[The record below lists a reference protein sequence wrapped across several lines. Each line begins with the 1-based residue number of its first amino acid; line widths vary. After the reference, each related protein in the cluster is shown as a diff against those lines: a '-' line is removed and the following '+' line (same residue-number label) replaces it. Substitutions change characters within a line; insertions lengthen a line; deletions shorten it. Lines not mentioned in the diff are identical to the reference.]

1 VPETSYIGRRGVNP
15 LLFSHRICFVS
26 TGLGKG
32 GAESQLFRAA
42 AGLRARGLDVHVVS
56 ILSGDYY
63 GPRLEQ
69 EGVPLA
75 CLDASRTTSPA
86 RILTRF
92 LQYLKDVR
100 PAALAGFDYP
110 GSMLARVGGAV
121 ARIPVVISS
130 IRTENLGTSLRRHA
144 LAWTDSLATVTTTN
158 SESVARRLVDEGAIS
173 RGRIRVIPN
182 GLDVQT
188 VSPALRAG
196 RSALRRSL
204 GVEDT
209 DFFWFA
215 AGSLEAPKD
224 YPNLLEAMALL
235 AKTPTPIKLAVAGQ
249 GSLLGSLR
257 ERVVSLGLE
266 PVVSFLG
273 LREDVP
279 ACMAAADGTVLASA
293 WEGLPNVVIESLA
306 VGTPVVCTDVGGA
319 REVVEH
325 GRSGFVVPPQNP
337 QALAAAMSA
346 LMATPEAQRQQ
357 LGAAGRRHVEKN
369 FALDSVLTRWSGLF
383 EELLNVA

>member
-1 VPETSYIGRRGVNP
+1 MNPEP
-15 LLFSHRICFVS
+15 FSHRICFVS
-26 TGLGKG
+26 TGLAKG

-42 AGLRARGLDVHVVS
+42 AGLHARGLDVHVVS
-56 ILSGDYY
+56 ILSSDYY
-63 GPRLEQ
+63 GARLEQ
-69 EGVPLA
+69 AGVPLV

-100 PAALAGFDYP
+100 PSALAGFDYP

-130 IRTENLGTSLRRHA
+130 IRTENLGTSLRKHA

-158 SESVARRLVDEGAIS
+158 SESVARRLVDAGAIS

-188 VSPALRAG
+188 VSPALRKG

-204 GVEDT
+204 GVEDA

-215 AGSLEAPKD
+215 AGGLEAPKD
-224 YPNLLEAMALL
+224 YPNLLAAMALL
-235 AKTPTPIKLAVAGQ
+235 AKVAAPMKLAVAGK
-249 GSLLGSLR
+249 GSLLGMLR
-257 ERVVSLGLE
+257 DRTTSLGLE
-266 PVVSFLG
+266 RVVSFLG
-273 LREDVP
+273 VREDVP
-279 ACMAAADGTVLASA
+279 ACLAAADGTVLASA
-293 WEGLPNVVIESLA
+293 WEGLPNILIESLA

-319 REVVEH
+319 REVVVD
-325 GRSGFVVPPQNP
+325 GRSGVVVAPRSPEV
-337 QALAAAMSA
+337 LAAAMA
-346 LMATPEAQRQQ
+346 RLMACPVQQRHRM
-357 LGAAGRRHVEKN
+357 GAAGRTHVEN
-369 FALDSVLTRWSGLF
+369 TFALDAVLNRWSGLF
-383 EELLNVA
+383 RELLDAA

>member
-1 VPETSYIGRRGVNP
+1 VSPIS
-15 LLFSHRICFVS
+15 SHRICFVG

-32 GAESQLFRAA
+32 GAEAQLFRAA

-56 ILSGDYY
+56 ILSSDYY
-63 GPRLEQ
+63 GARLEK
-69 EGVPLA
+69 EGVPLV

-92 LQYLKDVR
+92 LQYLKDIR
-100 PAALAGFDYP
+100 PDALAGFDYP

-130 IRTENLGTSLRRHA
+130 IRTENLGTSLRKVA

-158 SESVARRLVDEGAIS
+158 SESVARKLVDAGAIS
-173 RGRIRVIPN
+173 RRRIRVIPN
-182 GLDVQT
+182 GVDVRIVNPT
-188 VSPALRAG
+188 LRAG

-204 GVEDT
+204 GIEET
-209 DFFWFA
+209 DFFWFT

-224 YPNLLEAMALL
+224 YPNLLAAMALL
-235 AKTPTPIKLAVAGQ
+235 AKAPAPIKLAIAGQ
-249 GSLLGSLR
+249 GSLAGALR
-257 ERVVSLGLE
+257 DRIRLLGLE
-266 PVVSFLG
+266 SVVSFLG
-273 LREDVP
+273 FREDVP

-319 REVVEH
+319 REIVEH
-325 GRSGFVVPPQNP
+325 GRSGLVVPSQNP
-337 QALAAAMSA
+337 EALASAMSA
-346 LMATPEAQRQQ
+346 LMACPDAQRQQ

-369 FALDSVLTRWSGLF
+369 FALESILTRWSGLF

>member
-1 VPETSYIGRRGVNP
+1 
-15 LLFSHRICFVS
+15 
-26 TGLGKG
+26 
-32 GAESQLFRAA
+32 LFRAA

-56 ILSGDYY
+56 ILASDYY
-63 GPRLEQ
+63 GARLER
-69 EGVPLA
+69 EGVPLV

-86 RILTRF
+86 RILPRF

-100 PAALAGFDYP
+100 PAAIAGFDYP

-130 IRTENLGTSLRRHA
+130 IRTENLGTSLRKIA

-158 SESVARRLVDEGAIS
+158 SESVARKLVEAGAIS
-173 RGRIRVIPN
+173 GRRVRVIPN

-188 VSPALRAG
+188 VSPALRQG
-196 RSALRRSL
+196 RLALRRSL
-204 GVEDT
+204 GVAET

-215 AGSLEAPKD
+215 AGGLDAPKD
-224 YPNLLEAMALL
+224 YPNLLVAMALL
-235 AKTPTPIKLAVAGQ
+235 AKMPPSIRLAVAGQ
-249 GSLLGSLR
+249 GPLLGTLR
-257 ERVVSLGLE
+257 ERVASLGLE
-266 PVVSFLG
+266 SVVSFLG

-325 GRSGFVVPPQNP
+325 GRSGFVVPSQNP
-337 QALAAAMSA
+337 EALAAAMSA
-346 LMATPEAQRQQ
+346 LMTCPDAQRQQ
-357 LGAAGRRHVEKN
+357 MGEAGRRHVEEH
-369 FALDSVLTRWSGLF
+369 FALDSILTRWSGLF
-383 EELLNVA
+383 EELLSAA

>member
-1 VPETSYIGRRGVNP
+1 MP
-15 LLFSHRICFVS
+15 LNHRICFVS
-26 TGLGKG
+26 TGLAKG

-56 ILSGDYY
+56 ILSSDYY
-63 GPRLEQ
+63 GARLEQ
-69 EGVPLA
+69 EGVPLV
-75 CLDASRTTSPA
+75 CLNASRTTGPA

-92 LQYLKDVR
+92 LHYLKDVR

-110 GSMLARVGGAV
+110 GSMLARIGGAV

-130 IRTENLGTSLRRHA
+130 IRTENLGTSLRKRA

-158 SESVARRLVDEGAIS
+158 SESVARRLVDTGAIS

-188 VSPALRAG
+188 VSPALRKG

-204 GVEDT
+204 GIEET

-224 YPNLLEAMALL
+224 YPNLLDAMAML
-235 AKTPTPIKLAVAGQ
+235 AKAPAPIKLAVAGQ
-249 GSLLGSLR
+249 GSLLGALR
-257 ERVVSLGLE
+257 ERVVSLGLDSI
-266 PVVSFLG
+266 VSFLG

-279 ACMAAADGTVLASA
+279 ACMAAADGTVLASS

-319 REVVEH
+319 REVVED
-325 GRSGFVVPPQNP
+325 GRSGFVVAPGNP
-337 QALAAAMSA
+337 GVLAAAMA
-346 LMATPEAQRQQ
+346 KLMACSEQQRHRM
-357 LGAAGRRHVEKN
+357 GAAGRTHVEN
-369 FALDSVLTRWSGLF
+369 TFALDSMLTRWSGLF
-383 EELLNVA
+383 KELLDAA

>member
-1 VPETSYIGRRGVNP
+1 MSSR
-15 LLFSHRICFVS
+15 RICFVS
-26 TGLGKG
+26 TGLAKG
-32 GAESQLFRAA
+32 GAEGQLFRAA

-56 ILSGDYY
+56 ILPSDYY
-63 GPRLEQ
+63 GARLEQ
-69 EGVPLA
+69 EGVPLV

-92 LQYLKDVR
+92 LQYLKEVR

-121 ARIPVVISS
+121 ARSPVVISS
-130 IRTENLGTSLRRHA
+130 IRTENLGTSLRKHVLA
-144 LAWTDSLATVTTTN
+144 LTDSLATVTTTN
-158 SESVARRLVDEGAIS
+158 SESVARRLVDAGAVS
-173 RGRIRVIPN
+173 RRRIRVIPN
-182 GLDVQT
+182 GLDVHT
-188 VSPALRAG
+188 VSPALRKG
-196 RSALRRSL
+196 RYALRRSL
-204 GVEDT
+204 GIEES

-224 YPNLLEAMALL
+224 YPNLLDAIALL
-235 AKTPTPIKLAVAGQ
+235 AKTPTAIRLAVAGQ
-249 GSLLGSLR
+249 GSLLDTLR

-266 PVVSFLG
+266 SVVLFLG

-325 GRSGFVVPPQNP
+325 GRSGFVVPPQDP
-337 QALAAAMSA
+337 EALAAAMSA
-346 LMATPEAQRQQ
+346 LMVCSDAQRQQ
-357 LGAAGRRHVEKN
+357 LGAIGRRHVEEH
-369 FALDSVLTRWSGLF
+369 FALDSILTRWSGLF
-383 EELLNVA
+383 EELLSAA

>member
-1 VPETSYIGRRGVNP
+1 MP
-15 LLFSHRICFVS
+15 LNHRICFVS
-26 TGLGKG
+26 TGLAKG

-56 ILSGDYY
+56 ILSSDYY
-63 GPRLEQ
+63 GARLEQ
-69 EGVPLA
+69 EGVPLV
-75 CLDASRTTSPA
+75 CLNASRTTGPA

-92 LQYLKDVR
+92 LHYLKDVR

-110 GSMLARVGGAV
+110 GSMLARIGGAV

-130 IRTENLGTSLRRHA
+130 IRTENLGTSLRKRA

-158 SESVARRLVDEGAIS
+158 SESVARRLVDTGAIS

-188 VSPALRAG
+188 VSPALRKG

-204 GVEDT
+204 GIEET

-224 YPNLLEAMALL
+224 YPNLLDAMAML
-235 AKTPTPIKLAVAGQ
+235 AKAPAPIKLAVAGQ
-249 GSLLGSLR
+249 GSLLGALR
-257 ERVVSLGLE
+257 ERVVSLGLDSI
-266 PVVSFLG
+266 VSFLG

-279 ACMAAADGTVLASA
+279 ACMAAADGTVLASS

-319 REVVEH
+319 REVVED
-325 GRSGFVVPPQNP
+325 GRSGFVVAPGNP
-337 QALAAAMSA
+337 GVLGAAMA
-346 LMATPEAQRQQ
+346 KLMACSEQQRHRM
-357 LGAAGRRHVEKN
+357 GAAGRTHVEN
-369 FALDSVLTRWSGLF
+369 TFALDSMLTRWSGLF
-383 EELLNVA
+383 KELLDAA